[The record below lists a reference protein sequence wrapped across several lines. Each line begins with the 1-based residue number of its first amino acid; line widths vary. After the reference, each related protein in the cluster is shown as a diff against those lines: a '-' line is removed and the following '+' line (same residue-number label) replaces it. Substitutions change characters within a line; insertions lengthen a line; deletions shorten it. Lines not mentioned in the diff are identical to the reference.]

1 MPRDRGANLRF
12 NPKTKRWDYNVRLVR
27 GDGSVFRRAGSGAD
41 ESSARRKRDAHYAEF
56 NRDEGAAKDSRKRA
70 RRERMDTLSGWFERC
85 VDDLWKH
92 ELADTSR
99 DAYFYCIRKHV
110 LPARH
115 SPPRSRDRAQLWTG
129 ELGEKAL
136 AEITVPVLQQVVNDL
151 WESGDRSA
159 ARQVRSS
166 MSALFAT
173 AVRHGGAAVNP
184 AIGVQIR
191 DERRREVRDEVSI
204 ELRRLLSE
212 DEVLSLIAA
221 SEGTC
226 MHLPILLGA
235 RMGLRIGEALGL
247 EARHVDL
254 RNGVLHVRQQLQW
267 VRGQGNKPV
276 PPKSRSSRRTLP
288 IPGSVLPV
296 LERAIALLNPGAGP
310 FLVKKDGGAMPA
322 KKHSLYMRQTCEM
335 AGLTEP
341 YPTHHNL
348 RGTYLSY
355 LANVKRAL
363 PHQLMAV
370 AGHGSIE
377 VTMRYYVQAS
387 DGDLRDLVADL

>member
-1 MPRDRGANLRF
+1 M
-12 NPKTKRWDYNVRLVR
+12 RLVR
-27 GDGSVFRRAGSGAD
+27 DDGSVFRRAGSAVE
-41 ESSARRKRDAHYAEF
+41 ESEARRKRNGAYTEF
-56 NRDEGAAKDSRKRA
+56 NRDEGSAKDVRKLA
-70 RRERMDTLSGWFERC
+70 RRTRTDTLSGWFDKCADE
-85 VDDLWKH
+85 LWKH
-92 ELADTSR
+92 KMADTSR

-110 LPARH
+110 LPAR
-115 SPPRSRDRAQLWTG
+115 SRSVPQLWMG
-129 ELGEKAL
+129 DLGDRPL
-136 AEITVPVLQQVVNDL
+136 VEITVPVLQDLVNGL
-151 WESGDRSA
+151 WEDGAKSA

-166 MSALFAT
+166 MSSLMAT
-173 AVRHGGAAVNP
+173 AVRQGVAATNP
-184 AIGVQIR
+184 APMVDIR
-191 DERRREVRDEVSI
+191 DERRREVSDEVSVEI
-204 ELRRLLSE
+204 RRLL
-212 DEVLSLIAA
+212 DEEEILALIAA
-221 SEGTC
+221 SKGTC

-254 RNGVLHVRQQLQW
+254 KNGVLHVRQQLQW

-288 IPGSVLPV
+288 IPASLLPV
-296 LERAIALLNPGAGP
+296 LAAAAAGADGG
-310 FLVKKDGGAMPA
+310 FLVKKEGGPMPA
-322 KKHSLYMRQTCEM
+322 KKHSRYMGLACER
-335 AGLTEP
+335 AGLTLDKP

-363 PHQLMAV
+363 PHQLMAI

-387 DGDLRDLVADL
+387 DSDLRALVADL